1 MLFSELAAFPEC
13 RLSPMKKAA
22 TSEPTCQRCVEVPA
36 ESTDPNFLYAEMK
49 IKLRGILWER
59 RNPRGEEKREG
70 GESGG
75 DKWTRGKAENKSE
88 PANQSQY
95 PHTTLSIGPH
105 TSPPPTKT
113 KKPLQL
119 CKNTSIPSPRKKYS
133 RNILLGEKKEE
144 IGQISPNLCPCT
156 CSEET
161 IPIQPISTVPG
172 NPSSS

>member
-1 MLFSELAAFPEC
+1 
-13 RLSPMKKAA
+13 MKKAA

-105 TSPPPTKT
+105 TLLPSPTKT